1 MSRQPASASA
11 ARRYDKGVADISEL
25 LSSQSLLAEARL
37 EQVRALAG
45 WHAARLRLLAAA
57 GVMQQVEAPAG
68 AVTVR

>member
-1 MSRQPASASA
+1 M
-11 ARRYDKGVADISEL
+11 ADISEL